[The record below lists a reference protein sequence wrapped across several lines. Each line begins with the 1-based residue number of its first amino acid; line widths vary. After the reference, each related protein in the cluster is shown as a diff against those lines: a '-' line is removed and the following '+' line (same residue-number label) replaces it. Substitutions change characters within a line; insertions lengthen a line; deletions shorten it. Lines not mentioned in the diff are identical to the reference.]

1 MTAEATAYDVISR
14 AALSRIEQ
22 RRIDPLADGEAVRTA
37 VREAVDEYQRQ
48 AHVGEARALKSPV
61 EMVDRVL
68 RSISEFGP
76 LTELLASPRIEQIFI
91 EGARV
96 SYQDASGRLR
106 ALNQPTTEAEM
117 RHVVERL
124 LAPTGR
130 HLDARSP
137 LVQARVL
144 EDSEWGRARLTGTIR
159 PISEQLSAHIR
170 KYVLRHEN
178 LRSLVER
185 GSLSPQ
191 AASFLWAVMQ
201 TRSRVVVSGPPYA
214 GKTTLLGAM
223 LAAVPPTRCIRCC
236 EESRELAV
244 PLTHGSY
251 YEQRPPALDGTG
263 AVSLRDLVKFVLAT
277 SPDLIVVGEVRS
289 SEAWELARAVNAG
302 CGFAVTVHANSAR
315 DALTAL
321 VNMAL
326 MAGENVTE
334 KVVRTV
340 FASAID
346 FVVHLELDERERQRA
361 DGAARRQ
368 VMEILEVVPSLSA
381 GGFTTE
387 PIFAREGLGKSLDW
401 TGTVPVTTDIV
412 DRALPEQVSV
422 RAILEGRRTPL

>member
-1 MTAEATAYDVISR
+1 MTGEATAYEVISR
-14 AALSRIEQ
+14 DALARIEH
-22 RRIDPLADGEAVRTA
+22 RRIEPVADGEAVRTA
-37 VREAVDEYQRQ
+37 VRVAVEEYQRV
-48 AHVGEARALKSPV
+48 AHVGEARALKSPA
-61 EMVDRVL
+61 EMVERVL

-76 LTELLASPRIEQIFI
+76 LTELLANPRVEQIFI
-91 EGARV
+91 EGPRV

-106 ALNQPTTEAEM
+106 ALNQPTTEEEM

-124 LAPTGR
+124 LASTGR

-144 EDSEWGRARLTGTIR
+144 EDSEWGRARLTATIR
-159 PISEQLSAHIR
+159 PISDQLSAHIR
-170 KYVLRHEN
+170 KYVLRHET

-191 AASFLWAVMQ
+191 AASFLWALMQ
-201 TRSRVVVSGPPYA
+201 TRSRTVASGPPYA
-214 GKTTLLGAM
+214 GKTTLLGAL

-289 SEAWELARAVNAG
+289 AEAWELARAVNAG

-334 KVVRTV
+334 RVVRTV

-346 FVVHLELDERERQRA
+346 FVVHLELDERKRQRA

-368 VMEILEVVPSLSA
+368 VMEILEVVPSLSKD
-381 GGFTTE
+381 GFTTE
-387 PIFAREGLGKSLDW
+387 PIFAREGLGKPLEW
-401 TGTVPVTTDIV
+401 TGAAPASAGVI
-412 DRALPEQVSV
+412 DRALPEDVSV
-422 RAILEGRRTPL
+422 RSILEGRRTPL

>member
-1 MTAEATAYDVISR
+1 MTTEATAYELISR
-14 AALSRIEQ
+14 SALERVEQ
-22 RRIDPLADGEAVRTA
+22 RRIDPGSDPEAVRTA
-37 VREAVDEYQRQ
+37 VQEAVEEYQRL
-48 AHVGEARALKSPV
+48 AHVGEARPLRSAA
-61 EMVDRVL
+61 EMVDRL
-68 RSISEFGP
+68 IRSISGFGA
-76 LTELLASPRIEQIFI
+76 LTELLADAQVEQIFI

-106 ALNQPTTEAEM
+106 ALQQPTTEEEM
-117 RHVVERL
+117 RHLVDRL

-144 EDSEWGRARLTGTIR
+144 EGSEWGRARLTASIP
-159 PISEQLSAHIR
+159 PISEHLSAHIR
-170 KYVLRHEN
+170 KYVLRYET
-178 LRSLVER
+178 LRSLVDR
-185 GSLSPQ
+185 GSLTPQ
-191 AASFLWAVMQ
+191 AAGFLWTVMQ
-201 TRSRVVVSGPPYA
+201 TRARVVVSGPPYA
-214 GKTTLLGAM
+214 GKTTLLGAL
-223 LAAVPPTRCIRCC
+223 LAAVPPTRCIRSC

-251 YEQRPPALDGTG
+251 YEQRPPALDGSG
-263 AVSLRDLVKFVLAT
+263 AVTLRDLVKFVLAT

-289 SEAWELARAVNAG
+289 AEAWELVRAVNAG

-334 KVVRTV
+334 PIVRTV

-346 FVVHLELDERERQRA
+346 FVVHLGLDERLRK
-361 DGAARRQ
+361 DGDGQARRQ
-368 VMEILEVVPSLSA
+368 VMEILEVAKSLHE

-387 PIFAREGLGKSLDW
+387 PIFARDALGRPLQW
-401 TGTVPVTTDIV
+401 TGTVPASAEIIERSLPDGLNVRDIV
-412 DRALPEQVSV
+412 
-422 RAILEGRRTPL
+422 EGRRNPL

>member
-1 MTAEATAYDVISR
+1 MTVEATAYEQISR
-14 AALSRIEQ
+14 EALARIER
-22 RRIDPLADGEAVRTA
+22 RRIDPSTDGEAVRTA
-37 VREAVDEYQRQ
+37 VGEAVEQYQQRAQ
-48 AHVGEARALKSPV
+48 IGEARALRSAADMV
-61 EMVDRVL
+61 ERVL
-68 RSISEFGP
+68 RSIAEFGP
-76 LTELLASPRIEQIFI
+76 LTELLADPRVEQIFI

-96 SYQDASGRLR
+96 SYQDSSGRLR
-106 ALNQPTTEAEM
+106 ALNQPTTEEEM
-117 RHVVERL
+117 RHVVDRL
-124 LAPTGR
+124 LAPTSR

-137 LVQARVL
+137 LVQARVM
-144 EDSEWGRARLTGTIR
+144 EDSEGGRARLTATIR

-170 KYVLRHEN
+170 KFVLRHEN
-178 LRSLVER
+178 LRSMVER

-201 TRSRVVVSGPPYA
+201 ARSRIVVSGPPYA
-214 GKTTLLGAM
+214 GKTTLLGAL

-236 EESRELAV
+236 EESRELAI

-263 AVSLRDLVKFVLAT
+263 SVSLRDLVKFVLAT
-277 SPDLIVVGEVRS
+277 SPDIIVVGEVRS
-289 SEAWELARAVNAG
+289 AEAWELARAVNAG

-334 KVVRTV
+334 PVVRTV

-346 FVVHLELDERERQRA
+346 FVCHLELDEREKQVA
-361 DGAARRQ
+361 EGSPRRQ
-368 VMEILEVVPSLSA
+368 VMEILEVVPSLNE

-387 PIFAREGLGKSLDW
+387 PIFMRESLGKPLEW
-401 TGTVPVTTDIV
+401 TGAAPQAAEVI
-412 DRALPEQVSV
+412 DRSLPEDATV
-422 RAILEGRRTPL
+422 RAILEGRKTPL

>member
-1 MTAEATAYDVISR
+1 MRTEATAYELISR
-14 AALSRIEQ
+14 SALQRIER
-22 RRIDPLADGEAVRTA
+22 RRIDPSADPAGVRAAVEEAV
-37 VREAVDEYQRQ
+37 EEYQRL
-48 AHVGEARALKSPV
+48 AHVGEVRGLRSAP
-61 EMVDRVL
+61 EMVERLV
-68 RSISEFGP
+68 RSIAGFGA
-76 LTELLASPRIEQIFI
+76 LTELLADPRVEQIFV

-106 ALNQPTTEAEM
+106 ALQHPTTEEEM
-117 RHVVERL
+117 RHVVDRL

-144 EDSEWGRARLTGTIR
+144 EGSGWGRARLTAAIP
-159 PISEQLSAHIR
+159 PISEHLSAHIR
-170 KYVLRHEN
+170 KYVLRHET

-185 GSLSPQ
+185 GSLTPR
-191 AASFLWAVMQ
+191 AAGFLWAVMQ
-201 TRSRVVVSGPPYA
+201 TRARVVVSGPPYA
-214 GKTTLLGAM
+214 GKTTLLGAL

-244 PLTHGSY
+244 PLTHGSF
-251 YEQRPPALDGTG
+251 YEQRPPALDGSG
-263 AVSLRDLVKFVLAT
+263 AVTLRDLVRFVLAT

-289 SEAWELARAVNAG
+289 AEAWELVRAVNAG

-334 KVVRTV
+334 PVVRAV

-346 FVVHLELDERERQRA
+346 FVAHLGLDERPRRGT
-361 DGAARRQ
+361 DGSARRQ
-368 VMEILEVVPSLSA
+368 VVEILEVSRSLHEGA
-381 GGFTTE
+381 FTTE
-387 PIFAREGLGKSLDW
+387 PIFVRRALGRPLEW
-401 TGTVPVTTDIV
+401 AGTVPASAEVIE
-412 DRALPEQVSV
+412 RSLPDGITV
-422 RAILEGRRTPL
+422 RDILEGRRSPL